1 MLLVEGSY
9 SDAERALEEA
19 RSALSRIGQTGDA
32 LAEWDL
38 VRDLELQLAARRRE
52 SGTS

>member
-9 SDAERALEEA
+9 REAEQALEEA

-38 VRDLELQLAARRRE
+38 VHDLELQLAARRRE
-52 SGTS
+52 SETS